1 MTTPYAILD
10 VDEQATDADI
20 KQAYLRKVKQFP
32 PDHHHE
38 QFQRIQ
44 QAYETIKDLG
54 CRTRYAL
61 FTLPEAD
68 FDGLLDQAF
77 GAGEAAAISAEQFN
91 KLLRAGIDSNIF
103 IIAAPELTVEQIKA
117 AR

>member
-1 MTTPYAILD
+1 MTTPYTILEI
-10 VDEQATDADI
+10 DEQATDADI

-54 CRTRYAL
+54 RRTRYAL
-61 FTLPEAD
+61 FTLPETN
-68 FDGLLDQAF
+68 FDSLLAPAF
-77 GAGEAAAISAEQFN
+77 RSGQTAAISAEQFN
-91 KLLRAGIDSNIF
+91 KLLRAGIDDKTF
-103 IIAAPELTVEQIKA
+103 IIAAPELTSEPIKA
-117 AR
+117 TR

>member
-38 QFQRIQ
+38 
-44 QAYETIKDLG
+44 
-54 CRTRYAL
+54 
-61 FTLPEAD
+61 
-68 FDGLLDQAF
+68 
-77 GAGEAAAISAEQFN
+77 
-91 KLLRAGIDSNIF
+91 
-103 IIAAPELTVEQIKA
+103 
-117 AR
+117 